1 MNVTRGP
8 EEDTLQR
15 SQGKPKDGIK
25 DMEKIGLLNGDH
37 EIVLEEGFLCRVIDA
52 CNSYFELIAASV
64 DAKETQPCKRMRLRA
79 LTGTRVDSERRQ
91 RGLHQ
96 SRLSPALFS
105 NST

>member
-64 DAKETQPCKRMRLRA
+64 DAKENAALQKNEAPC
-79 LTGTRVDSERRQ
+79 VDGNPSRQ
-91 RGLHQ
+91 
-96 SRLSPALFS
+96 
-105 NST
+105 